1 MGARTWSQKCGKTQ
15 SDICYKFL
23 YLVAH
28 AHNHICRHML
38 RQLLRPEPIQCNS
51 TPFSFWF
58 FHLQSSLS
66 SSSSSSKSISSSS
79 SSSQIT
85 LRTNTMQ
92 SFYSYGITSPTFP
105 NSESIPFSQQDST
118 NTIMYYYYANI
129 LLLFRSIDS
138 IVGCHCDFAAFII
151 PTITTT
157 TTTNTTSTTTTTTT
171 YQCYC

>member
-1 MGARTWSQKCGKTQ
+1 M
-15 SDICYKFL
+15 CYKFL
-23 YLVAH
+23 SLVAH

-38 RQLLRPEPIQCNS
+38 RQLLLPEPIQCNS

-66 SSSSSSKSISSSS
+66 SSSSSSSKSISSSS

-85 LRTNTMQ
+85 LRTNKMQ

-118 NTIMYYYYANI
+118 KTIMYYYANI
-129 LLLFRSIDS
+129 LLPIRSIDS
-138 IVGCHCDFAAFII
+138 NVSCHCDFAAFII

-157 TTTNTTSTTTTTTT
+157 TTTNTTSSTTTTTT